1 MLSVENVYMVYEDFE
16 AVKGVS
22 FNVRPGEIYGLIGPN
37 GAGKTT
43 LIRMIVGLLRP
54 TRGRITVFG
63 LDPYRDFE
71 KTRKLIGY
79 LPEEAGTYPFLT
91 GREHLEIFARLYS
104 QGRDEYEEMVKYGA
118 EISGLGDRLD
128 DLTIEYSHG
137 MKRRILLAV
146 ALMKKP
152 KLAVL
157 DEPTSGLD
165 VLAGVRVRQLIRRYV
180 EETGAAVL
188 LSSHNMLEIEYL
200 CDRVGLIYRGR
211 LLVEGPPQ
219 ALLRE
224 HGARNL
230 EELFTSLVAEEAEV
244 HE

>member
-1 MLSVENVYMVYEDFE
+1 MLSVENVYKLYEDFE

-43 LIRMIVGLLRP
+43 LIRMIVGLLKP
-54 TRGRITVFG
+54 TRGRITVLG

-71 KTRKLIGY
+71 KTRRLIGY
-79 LPEEAGTYPFLT
+79 LPEEAGTYPLLT
-91 GREHLEIFARLYS
+91 GREHLELFARLFS
-104 QGRDEYEEMVKYGA
+104 QDRSEYEEMVKYGA
-118 EISGLGDRLD
+118 EISGLGERLD
-128 DLTIEYSHG
+128 DLTSEYSHG

-146 ALMKKP
+146 ALMKRP

-165 VLAGVRVRQLIRRYV
+165 VLASVKVRQLIRRYV

-188 LSSHNMLEIEYL
+188 LSSHNMLEIEHL
-200 CDRVGLIYRGR
+200 CNRVGLIYKGR
-211 LLVEGPPQ
+211 LLIEGEPQ

-224 HGARNL
+224 YGARNL
-230 EELFTSLVAEEAEV
+230 EELFATIVGDEVGV